1 MNRFIYTLLLYVSI
15 EIAVLKIITKER
27 KKPLWKTKLKNQLG
41 FVTKTTGKVIWIHC
55 VSVGEFNA
63 ARPLIDQLFKDFSD
77 HKLVITTT
85 TITGAEAVKRHYQER
100 VIHHF
105 FPFDEPLILESFI
118 KKINPLACILLETE
132 IWPNLAHKLNKKR
145 IPVVLVNAR
154 LSERSFKK
162 YQKFSSNLI
171 RKTINKLTLIA
182 TQNNQSRERFL
193 LLGAQQDK
201 VITTGNLKFDSN
213 ELSSSEITKSLQNI
227 VGERKVVV
235 FASTRD
241 GEEKQIIQSYLK
253 LKHKLQAIMLII
265 PRHPERFDEVFNLVN
280 KNKLNVKRRSDE
292 LKCDDITEFLIGD
305 SMGEMMSYYSICDI
319 AFIGGSLSN
328 TGGQNMLEAAASSKP
343 IIYGPSVF
351 NFEEVSKMLLESNS
365 ALQVNNADELM
376 QTISDLLLDNEKR
389 EKLGLNAK
397 ACFESHRGAVTRL
410 MNLIKPYIKT

>member
-1 MNRFIYTLLLYVSI
+1 MPVFLN
-15 EIAVLKIITKER
+15 VLSR
-27 KKPLWKTKLKNQLG
+27 
-41 FVTKTTGKVIWIHC
+41 
-55 VSVGEFNA
+55 
-63 ARPLIDQLFKDFSD
+63 
-77 HKLVITTT
+77 
-85 TITGAEAVKRHYQER
+85 
-100 VIHHF
+100 
-105 FPFDEPLILESFI
+105 
-118 KKINPLACILLETE
+118 
-132 IWPNLAHKLNKKR
+132 
-145 IPVVLVNAR
+145 
-154 LSERSFKK
+154 K

-182 TQNNQSRERFL
+182 TQNNQSSERFL

-201 VITTGNLKFDSN
+201 VITAGNLKFDSN

-280 KNKLNVKRRSDE
+280 DNKLNVKRRSDE
-292 LKCDDITEFLIGD
+292 LKCDDMTEFLIGD

-376 QTISDLLLDNEKR
+376 QTISDLLSDNEKR

-410 MNLIKPYIKT
+410 MNLIKPYIKN